1 MWELHLRN
9 REAGAFEEA
18 VGGRT
23 STAAAEDLAVFMA
36 SVADAV
42 RPAAPFVSERGWHR
56 LQAALDEPREQ
67 SRVVRGAL
75 APARSTAIL
84 GAAMA
89 GGGLLVAG
97 AASGVDPAVVV
108 RQVIV
113 DTGAARW
120 ASGNDVPAPSAA
132 ELTVEG
138 TVTGVRLDTIAVDTG
153 TAVVDVR
160 VDGQTRIETS
170 DGRRVTS
177 SALELGDRV
186 QVRAR
191 LLADGALVATSVALA
206 PGAVPPA
213 GASTPGAAMVQR
225 APETPRAAATPL
237 AQDPGATAS
246 PTAAPDE
253 RPAADEKP
261 ARSPAAA
268 ASPAERADS
277 DGAGT
282 VATRE
287 TEPTRTPAV
296 AAPAT
301 KTVDA
306 TRTSDAA
313 AAASRTPK
321 PTTEATP
328 TPTPAT
334 SISPAPVE
342 TETAE
347 PADPTAAPAPVD
359 PVPTMATPLP
369 TPKQTPAPTTD
380 PERKLK
386 EQAPVTDGD
395 GAPFR

>member
-1 MWELHLRN
+1 MWDLHLRN
-9 REAGAFEEA
+9 REAGAFDEA
-18 VGGRT
+18 VGGRA
-23 STAAAEDLAVFMA
+23 STPAAEDLAAFMA

-42 RPAAPFVSERGWHR
+42 RPAEPFVSERGWHR
-56 LQAALDEPREQ
+56 LQEALDQPREQ

-97 AASGVDPAVVV
+97 AASGVDPALVV

-138 TVTGVRLDTIAVDTG
+138 TVTGVRRDTIAVDTG

-160 VDGQTRIETS
+160 VDGQTRIES
-170 DGRRVTS
+170 PDGRKVTS
-177 SALELGDRV
+177 SSVKLGDRV

-191 LLADGALVATSVALA
+191 LLADGALLATSVALA

-225 APETPRAAATPL
+225 APETPRAAVTPP
-237 AQDPGATAS
+237 ARDPAS
-246 PTAAPDE
+246 PTAATPE

-261 ARSPAAA
+261 APRTPAAA
-268 ASPAERADS
+268 ASPAERAGGE
-277 DGAGT
+277 GAGT
-282 VATRE
+282 VVPRE
-287 TEPTRTPAV
+287 TEPTRTSAV

-313 AAASRTPK
+313 AAASRTPT
-321 PTTEATP
+321 PTTAAIP
-328 TPTPAT
+328 TKTPAT

-342 TETAE
+342 TETAQ

-359 PVPTMATPLP
+359 PVPTMATPVP

-380 PERKLK
+380 PERKIK

-395 GAPFR
+395 GANLR